1 MKQKIVGTYPLG
13 WSRVQIV
20 AREGIGGEFWLS
32 PGDID
37 CPRIKIGLDEDRWED
52 VLETLLHEVEELSAT
67 IIGTRFWKSA
77 WQSEDSSAYTFVMTH
92 QQFAEIICW
101 AASLLPAC
109 EDDLVEMWSKRKGNP
124 DDTFAE

>member
-52 VLETLLHEVEELSAT
+52 VLETLLH
-67 IIGTRFWKSA
+67 
-77 WQSEDSSAYTFVMTH
+77 
-92 QQFAEIICW
+92 
-101 AASLLPAC
+101 
-109 EDDLVEMWSKRKGNP
+109 
-124 DDTFAE
+124 